1 MPAPAEP
8 DTVDPA
14 RVAAP
19 PAESRPRAALPALCV
34 TQICCWGILYYA
46 FPVLRTDLTTDT
58 GWSPARTT
66 AAFSA
71 ALVLSAV
78 GGIVVGRVIDR
89 RGPHVVMT
97 AGAVLGAVALV
108 VVAVAANLVVFT
120 LGWLLAGLAMSSTFY
135 QPAFAALTRWYRE
148 GRVRALT
155 TLTLAGGLASTVF
168 APVTAALTEE
178 LGWRRAT
185 LALAAVLLV
194 LPAPLHW
201 FALGGEWPAHP
212 ALADGA
218 PAEPR
223 SRVVRTQP
231 FVLLA
236 AGLTL
241 SGFAMHAVVFGL
253 IPLFTERGATATTA
267 AWALGL
273 GGAGQTLGRVLY
285 APLAARTT
293 PMARAALLVLAGGA
307 TTALLATV
315 PGPIPLLVAVVVLAG
330 MVRGNLT
337 LIQATAVTDRWGT
350 AHYGRLSGVLAAPI
364 AVAGALAPW
373 AGSALAPLAGGQAAL
388 FAWLAGLSTL
398 AAVLVSRAGARAA
411 WRAR

>member
-1 MPAPAEP
+1 M
-8 DTVDPA
+8 
-14 RVAAP
+14 
-19 PAESRPRAALPALCV
+19 ESRPRGALPALCI

-46 FPVLRTDLTTDT
+46 FPVLRADVTADT
-58 GWSPARTT
+58 GWSAASTT

-71 ALVLSAV
+71 ALLLSAV
-78 GGIVVGRVIDR
+78 AGILVGRVIDR
-89 RGPHVVMT
+89 RGPRVVMT
-97 AGAVLGAVALV
+97 GGAVLGAVALV
-108 VVAVAANLVVFT
+108 VIAVAANLVVFT
-120 LGWLLAGLAMSSTFY
+120 LGWILAGLAMSSTFY
-135 QPAFAALTRWYRE
+135 QPAFAALTRWYRA

-168 APVTAALTEE
+168 APITAALTEE

-201 FALGGEWPAHP
+201 FALRGEWPANP
-212 ALADGA
+212 GLVDGA
-218 PAEPR
+218 PGEQR
-223 SRVVRTQP
+223 SRVVRTRP
-231 FVLLA
+231 FLVLA
-236 AGLTL
+236 AGLTM
-241 SGFAMHAVVFGL
+241 SGFAMYAVVFGL
-253 IPLFTERGATATTA
+253 IPLLTERGATATTA

-273 GGAGQTLGRVLY
+273 GGAGQTIGRILY
-285 APLAARTT
+285 APLSARTT
-293 PMARAALLVLAGGA
+293 PTVRTAALVLAGGG

-315 PGPIPLLVAVVVLAG
+315 PGPTPVLVAVVVLAG

-350 AHYGRLSGVLAAPI
+350 THYGRLSGVLAAPV

-373 AGSALAPLAGGQAAL
+373 AGSALAPLAGSQATL

-398 AAVLVSRAGARAA
+398 AAALLTRVRPVLPSS
-411 WRAR
+411 